1 MLQLVSVGN
10 LSVNLMEQIKYQ
22 GSAKARPFNPVQVST
37 ASVEAIA
44 QQGQGLIRQMR
55 DNQTIEKGN
64 RDAYAAAT
72 RQNQNIEAQNRADNN
87 QFAREVRARYQQ
99 ALQDNARTQITNAQR
114 SQENIRSN
122 FEALSGFSN
131 TIAKTVVDWKKGKDE
146 EDMWDEYNKAIDEGL
161 PTDKV
166 EASQAGLAALDASNE
181 RLQVAADAM
190 QAGGAPPETVFA
202 VRKLSPART
211 LGRAKAMAELGASRY
226 SGWLSEQLASDNETQ
241 VTVGDLTFTPAQAAT
256 PEQKQAAAQ
265 ILRRKFM
272 TSVGMVGMKPEILAT
287 ALGRMRIAEAEVMD
301 NERRY
306 YAIGQSD
313 QMKDESRTI
322 FESEVATAETAGTGF
337 TKLITNLSRTLDRN
351 GRPLGYSGAWEEVT
365 KILKEG
371 FDAGRISEEALSAI
385 ENSPTPDQPTKTY
398 GERFRWRFDK
408 LREELKQGAVE
419 NFNLSES
426 ERRTKM
432 QQWSNELR
440 DQIATDG
447 PLNDATIKE
456 LQATAFREFGEVPDF
471 LKTLAANYS
480 TEKLD
485 IDRLDAEFKQLAER
499 NALTPELVND
509 PRVDWSLR
517 QKWGPEA
524 ERQVKAMTETG
535 NYKSA
540 MKQIEMSLT
549 AKVKGLTPQ
558 GEPISYTY
566 QAALARA
573 QNDFMSIVA
582 ARIKMGDSA
591 SEAQQQALKQIIP
604 TIQQESGGIYAIDP
618 TGSTFT
624 NFELKRGDGSSI
636 RNAQAHF
643 AAINSKI
650 TTRGTDALDR
660 EKLIP
665 SELLKDADAKRDS
678 PSYKPPPI
686 AQHISR
692 MFGGRISSWDVLNR
706 QLQAQGF
713 PPINPPAPVQAAAG
727 IDPRYNR
734 FLNYHP
740 TGNRT
745 GRALMSYGE
754 FTPDLVPGGYGQMIA
769 KAAARNGVHP
779 GLLAGL
785 IATESSFNPSAVSRS
800 GAVGLGQIMPG
811 TARELGVDP
820 SKPDQ
825 SIEGA
830 ARYLK
835 QMLGMFNN
843 DLTAGLRAYNQ
854 GPGNQ
859 QRYPNGVSSEAVDY
873 PGKVLKAAAKYGF
886 NSGGGSIWRNGATMN
901 ANVANYM
908 QKREMLRSRNGRLN
922 NNDLTAGAN
931 GARLNTTVAPY
942 WNNMV
947 AAARR
952 AGINLSVNNSYRTV
966 DEQARLYASK
976 PKGMAAPPGGSN
988 HGLGE
993 AVDVNIP
1000 NDQVFNWLSQN
1011 ARRFGFKN
1019 LKGEDWH
1026 WEFDPKLL

>member
-1 MLQLVSVGN
+1 
-10 LSVNLMEQIKYQ
+10 MEQIKYQ
-22 GSAKARPFNPVQVST
+22 GAAQKRGFNPIQVST
-37 ASVEAIA
+37 ASVDAID
-44 QQGQGLIRQMR
+44 QQGQGLLRQMR
-55 DNQTIEKGN
+55 SNQAIEKGN
-64 RDAYAAAT
+64 RDAFEAAT
-72 RQNQNIEAQNRADNN
+72 RQNQNIEAQNRADNS
-87 QFAREVRARYQQ
+87 QFAREVRARYQE
-99 ALQDNARTQITNAQR
+99 ALQQNVRTQITSSQR
-114 SQENIRSN
+114 SQQNLESS
-122 FEALSGFSN
+122 FQALSSFSN
-131 TIAKTVVDWKKGKDE
+131 TIAKTYKDWKKGKDE

-161 PTDKV
+161 PVEKV
-166 EASQAGLAALDASNE
+166 QATQVGLAALDASNE
-181 RLQVAADAM
+181 RLQQAADAM

-241 VTVGDLTFTPAQAAT
+241 VTVGDQTFTPAQAST
-256 PEQKQAAAQ
+256 PELKQAAAQ
-265 ILRRKFM
+265 VLRKKFM

-371 FDAGRISEEALSAI
+371 FDAGRISEEALTAI
-385 ENSPTPDQPTKTY
+385 ENSATPDQPTKTY

-408 LREELKQGAVE
+408 LREELKQGALE

-426 ERRTKM
+426 ERRTRM
-432 QQWSNELR
+432 QQAVNDLR
-440 DQIATDG
+440 QQMAENG
-447 PLNDATIKE
+447 PPNAETIKE
-456 LQATAFREFGEVPDF
+456 LQASFFRDFGEVPDF
-471 LKTLAANYS
+471 LKTVAAQY
-480 TEKLD
+480 TEEAMD
-485 IDRLDAEFKQLAER
+485 ADRLDAEFEQLAQR
-499 NALTPELVND
+499 HALTPEMVID
-509 PRVDWSLR
+509 PRVPFTLQ
-517 QKWGPEA
+517 QKWKGEA
-524 ERQVKAMTETG
+524 ERQVKALTETG
-535 NYKSA
+535 DYKSA

-549 AKVKGLTPQ
+549 AKVKSLTPQ

-573 QNDFMSIVA
+573 QGDFMSIVA
-582 ARIKMGDSA
+582 ARIKMGDTA
-591 SEAQQQALKQIIP
+591 SEAQQAALKQIIP
-604 TIQQESGGIYAIDP
+604 TIEQQSGGIFAIDP

-643 AAINSKI
+643 AAISSKI

-660 EKLIP
+660 ERLIP
-665 SELLKDADAKRDS
+665 SELLQEADSKRDS

-713 PPINPPAPVQAAAG
+713 PPINAPPPVQVAG
-727 IDPRYNR
+727 GFDPRYSR
-734 FLNYHP
+734 FLNYYP

-745 GRALMSYGE
+745 GRAMMSYGE
-754 FTPDLVPGGYGQMIA
+754 FSPDLVPGGYGQMIA

-785 IATESSFNPSAVSRS
+785 IATESSFNPNAVSRS

-820 SKPDQ
+820 SKPEQ
-825 SIEGA
+825 SVEGA

-859 QRYPNGVSSEAVDY
+859 QRYPNGVSSEAVEY

-886 NSGGGSIWRNGATMN
+886 NSGGGSVWRNSATMN
-901 ANVANYM
+901 TNVANYL
-908 QKREMLRSRNGRLN
+908 QKREMLRSRNGRLG

-942 WNNMV
+942 WNNLV

-952 AGINLSVNNSYRTV
+952 AGINISVNNSYRTY
-966 DEQARLYASK
+966 DEQARLYATK

-1000 NDQVFNWLSQN
+1000 NDKVFNWLSQN

>member
-1 MLQLVSVGN
+1 
-10 LSVNLMEQIKYQ
+10 MEQIKYQ
-22 GSAKARPFNPVQVST
+22 GSAKARAFNPVQVST
-37 ASVEAIA
+37 ASIEAID
-44 QQGQGLIRQMR
+44 QQGQGLLRQMQS
-55 DNQTIEKGN
+55 NQAIEKGN
-64 RDAYAAAT
+64 RDAYETAT
-72 RQNQNIEAQNRADNN
+72 RQNQALEAQNRADNN

-99 ALQDNARTQITNAQR
+99 ALQDNTKTQITNAQR
-114 SQENIRSN
+114 SQQNIETN
-122 FEALSGFSN
+122 FQLLSGFSN
-131 TIAKTVVDWKKGKDE
+131 TIAKTYTDWKKGKAE

-161 PTDKV
+161 PIDKV
-166 EASQAGLAALDASNE
+166 EASNAGLAALDASNE
-181 RLQVAADAM
+181 RLQQAADAM
-190 QAGGAPPETVFA
+190 QAGGAPPESVFA

-226 SGWLSEQLASDNETQ
+226 SGWLAEQLASDNETQ
-241 VTVGDLTFTPAQAAT
+241 VTVGDQTFTPAQAST
-256 PEQKQAAAQ
+256 PELKQAAAI

-287 ALGRMRIAEAEVMD
+287 ALGRMRAAEAEVMD
-301 NERRY
+301 TERRY

-322 FESEVATAETAGTGF
+322 FESEVSTVETAGTGF

-351 GRPLGYSGAWEEVT
+351 GRPIGYSGAWEEVT

-408 LREELKQGAVE
+408 LREELKEGAIQ
-419 NFNLSES
+419 NFNLTES

-432 QQWSNELR
+432 NQWVTEL
-440 DQIATDG
+440 QGQVATDG
-447 PLNDATIKE
+447 PLNEATIKE
-456 LQATAFREFGEVPDF
+456 LQVAAFREFGEIPDY
-471 LKTLAANYS
+471 LKTLSANFT

-485 IDRLDAEFKQLAER
+485 NDRLDAEFEQLAER

-509 PRVDWSLR
+509 PRVDWTLR
-517 QKWGPEA
+517 EKWGAVA
-524 ERQVKAMTETG
+524 ERQVKAMSETG

-540 MKQIEMSLT
+540 IKQIEMALT
-549 AKVKGLTPQ
+549 AKVKMLTPQ
-558 GEPISYTY
+558 GQPVSYTY

-573 QNDFMSIVA
+573 QGDFMSLVA
-582 ARIKMGDSA
+582 ARMKMGDSA
-591 SEAQQQALKQIIP
+591 AEAQQTALKQIIP
-604 TIQQESGGIYAIDP
+604 TIEQPTGGIYSIDP

-636 RNAQAHF
+636 KNAQAHF

-650 TTRGTDALDR
+650 KTRGADALDR

-678 PSYKPPPI
+678 PSFKPPPI

-713 PPINPPAPVQAAAG
+713 PPINAPPPVQAAAG
-727 IDPRYNR
+727 IDPRYRR
-734 FLNYHP
+734 FLDYHA

-745 GRALMSYGE
+745 GRALVSYGE
-754 FTPDLVPGGYGQMIA
+754 FNPDLVPGGYGKLIA
-769 KAAARNGVHP
+769 ASAARNGIHP

-785 IATESSFNPSAVSRS
+785 IATESSFNPGSVSRS
-800 GAVGLGQIMPG
+800 GAIGLGQIMPG

-835 QMLGMFNN
+835 RMLNAFDN
-843 DLTAGLRAYNQ
+843 DLTAGIRAYNQ
-854 GPGNQ
+854 GETG
-859 QRYPNGVSSEAVDY
+859 QRQYPNGGSTEARDY

-886 NSGGGSIWRNGATMN
+886 NSGGGSVWRNNATMN
-901 ANVANYM
+901 PNVTNYL
-908 QKREMLRSRNGRLN
+908 QKREMLRSRNGRLKP
-922 NNDLTAGAN
+922 NDLTASAN

-952 AGINLSVNNSYRTV
+952 AGVNLSVNNSYRTY
-966 DEQARLYASK
+966 DEQAHLYATK

-1011 ARRFGFKN
+1011 AKRFGFKN